1 MVRVGQRILT
11 TSLRTAIVLQIES
24 SCYLTLC
31 EGKKK
36 KIKFTDVFN
45 VLEGPV
51 KPETEDVPYTT
62 IRVGVEDRRSR
73 GATLSIG
80 TEVQWEVVLKGAT
93 LEVNGIVL
101 KSDPY
106 SSTLSEWGVGVS
118 ERYWIVPTSILRPVF
133 IKD

>member
-73 GATLSIG
+73 GATLSVG

-106 SSTLSEWGVGVS
+106 TSTLSEWGVGVS

-133 IKD
+133 IKG

>member
-1 MVRVGQRILT
+1 M
-11 TSLRTAIVLQIES
+11 
-24 SCYLTLC
+24 TLC

-106 SSTLSEWGVGVS
+106 TSTLSEWGVGVS

-133 IKD
+133 IKN

>member
-31 EGKKK
+31 EGRKK

-73 GATLSIG
+73 GATLSVG

-106 SSTLSEWGVGVS
+106 TSTLSEWGVGVS